1 VSSLEIINSL
11 EEEREM
17 SFFMFKSV
25 LALFFLMAG
34 IVALFSMLTLM
45 GQAERKPDAKLLR
58 RLHKGA
64 GLVFALLLLVIS
76 YLCVKYWA
84 SAGDQISTRAVFHS
98 VLAFAVIIVF
108 VLKILIARFY
118 KQFLKFVPVMGLTV
132 FALSFIVFATSAG
145 YYFLRTLCAD
155 AEFSEIATPS
165 PPILKGEI
173 DKGAALFSSKCASC
187 HSIDTEESKGA
198 PGLKNILNKKKLPSS
213 QRPAT
218 VENILLQLKKPFRV
232 MPAFPSLSEQET
244 ADLLAYLKT
253 L

>member
-1 VSSLEIINSL
+1 
-11 EEEREM
+11 M
-17 SFFMFKSV
+17 SFFMFKSF
-25 LALFFLMAG
+25 LAVFFLLAG

-45 GQAERKPDAKLLR
+45 GKTERRADTKLLR

-76 YLCVKYWA
+76 YLCAEYWA
-84 SAGDQISTRAVFHS
+84 SAGEQISTRAVLHS
-98 VLAFAVIIVF
+98 ILAFAVIIVF
-108 VLKILIARFY
+108 VLKLLIARFY

-145 YYFLRTLCAD
+145 YFFLRTLCAD
-155 AEFSEIATPS
+155 AKFSEISA
-165 PPILKGEI
+165 PPPMLKGEI
-173 DKGAALFSSKCASC
+173 DRGAALFRSKCASC
-187 HSIDTEESKGA
+187 HSADTEESRGA
-198 PGLKNILNKKKLPSS
+198 PGLKNILKKEKLPSS
-213 QRPAT
+213 QRPANA
-218 VENILLQLKKPFRV
+218 ENILLQLKKPFRV